1 MRKRCPGTTGAGTW
15 GQEGEAVRLGS
26 VLRGGGRR
34 RDAEAVGKAHWAEE
48 MKGSVSFDQDTSS
61 APRQCPAARRPLGW
75 GQLPRACRLLPGR
88 LPKGTPVLLERRSST
103 GSLAPRG
110 RSSPES
116 LRDELRHTAGA
127 PNASLRD
134 SAIVNQKRALHG
146 DWAQVTV
153 DTGRSGAPDL
163 EERPG
168 HPPSTPFGEPSSCS
182 RAYKWSQEGT
192 QQVQSKQ
199 AAQGQPQPLWVPGDQ
214 KPQETKRFC
223 PGLSEAEFYAHI
235 YCPPGN
241 FQMHCQEETVCRTL
255 RLIKSLFKS
264 ALYRYIT

>member
-1 MRKRCPGTTGAGTW
+1 MGAG
-15 GQEGEAVRLGS
+15 GRVGEAGQCSQRRWEKKGC
-26 VLRGGGRR
+26 RGG
-34 RDAEAVGKAHWAEE
+34 W
-48 MKGSVSFDQDTSS
+48 KGTLGGEDEGFCLLWPGHILSPTTVSSCQKDPWGGGSCLVPADSS
-61 APRQCPAARRPLGW
+61 PA
-75 GQLPRACRLLPGR
+75 R

-103 GSLAPRG
+103 GSLAPQGTEQLREP
-110 RSSPES
+110 PEWIKAYC
-116 LRDELRHTAGA
+116 RA
-127 PNASLRD
+127 PNPSLRD
-134 SAIVNQKRALHG
+134 SATVNQRRALHG

-153 DTGRSGAPDL
+153 YTESSGAPDL

-182 RAYKWSQEGT
+182 QAYKWSQEGT

-199 AAQGQPQPLWVPGDQ
+199 AAQGQPQPLWVPGNQ

-241 FQMHCQEETVCRTL
+241 FQMHCQ
-255 RLIKSLFKS
+255 
-264 ALYRYIT
+264 